1 MIPANLTCVTFY
13 RARLDPLDLYRLD
26 DILNHD
32 GSPCYDTPAAAL
44 ATHLRE
50 ISPEIRWG
58 GDIPSY
64 CAELGLE
71 SNSMVILGAKFQA
84 RYGPCTVFSNFASVH
99 GSALYARRINFS
111 QGLVL
116 HTPAVLQACSM
127 GSTSQQPDSTGD
139 VSRWEPMSKRS
150 PDTAYE
156 LATRAEPL
164 VTPTSISIAA
174 SFNSQCSPDV
184 STDAVEGFVQI
195 PWRLPLWHDPVPPA
209 PGEDAAYDYA
219 RNTEEGNPAAIMA
232 SIVQGDGYPPQV
244 NLVSPEK

>member
-1 MIPANLTCVTFY
+1 MIPANLTYVTFY

-32 GSPCYDTPAAAL
+32 GSPCYDTP
-44 ATHLRE
+44 
-50 ISPEIRWG
+50 
-58 GDIPSY
+58 
-64 CAELGLE
+64 
-71 SNSMVILGAKFQA
+71 
-84 RYGPCTVFSNFASVH
+84 
-99 GSALYARRINFS
+99 FS
-111 QGLVL
+111 QGQVL

-127 GSTSQQPDSTGD
+127 GSTSQQSDSTGNGA
-139 VSRWEPMSKRS
+139 RWRPTSKRS

-184 STDAVEGFVQI
+184 STDAVEGFAQI
-195 PWRLPLWHDPVPPA
+195 PWRSPLWHDPVPPA

-219 RNTEEGNPAAIMA
+219 RNTEEDKPAAVMS